1 MIEIIPAIDIIG
13 GRCVRL
19 SQGDYSR
26 LTIYDE
32 EPAEAA
38 RRMADAGIR
47 RIHVVDLDGAKAGAP
62 ANLRAVEAIASLGL
76 VDIELGGGLKSDGA
90 LRSAFDAGAAYA
102 IGGSV
107 AVKDPATF
115 ASWLHAYSPQR
126 IILGADVRDG
136 KVAVN
141 GWLEESELTAET
153 LIGHFIPDGLTQAIC
168 TDIASDGMLHGPATD
183 MYTSLTEC
191 FPEVTVTVSG
201 GISSMDDISRLDGLG
216 LKRVIVGKAI
226 YEGHITLKEIER
238 YIIANRL

>member
-26 LTIYDE
+26 LTTYDGHPTE
-32 EPAEAA
+32 IA
-38 RRMADAGIR
+38 RRMADAGVR

-115 ASWLHAYSPQR
+115 ASWLHTYSPQR
-126 IILGADVRDG
+126 VILGADVRDG

-183 MYTSLTEC
+183 MYTSLTER

-201 GISSMDDISRLDGLG
+201 GISSMDDIRRLDNLG